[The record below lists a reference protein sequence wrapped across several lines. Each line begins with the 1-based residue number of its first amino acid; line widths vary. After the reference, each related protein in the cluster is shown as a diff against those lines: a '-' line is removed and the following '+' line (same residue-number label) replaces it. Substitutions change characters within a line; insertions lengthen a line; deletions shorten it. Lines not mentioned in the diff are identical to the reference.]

1 MKNIGASVG
10 VVPTQGKKTEEVKEE
25 VKEEEEE
32 EECHQMRNEMVFF
45 LKEAPEY
52 RISAVAE
59 WCENSRGDILT
70 AEPDTYFL
78 HVLTGARC
86 ESVWSCLTGWSEPVK
101 ARKNGILFA
110 SGLTNLKI
118 WNKPS
123 VMKKVL
129 GCKKNGNK
137 QDEKYKSN
145 YRSFSSRSV

>member
-10 VVPTQGKKTEEVKEE
+10 AVLTQEKKAAAAVVA
-25 VKEEEEE
+25 EEEIEE
-32 EECHQMRNEMVFF
+32 EECHQMRNEMVFY

-86 ESVWSCLTGWSEPVK
+86 ESVWSCLTGWSEPGEGQEK
-101 ARKNGILFA
+101 WDTLCERIDELE
-110 SGLTNLKI
+110 NLEQI
-118 WNKPS
+118 I
-123 VMKKVL
+123 
-129 GCKKNGNK
+129 C
-137 QDEKYKSN
+137 DEK
-145 YRSFSSRSV
+145 SVEV